1 MGAYHTVDLEL
12 NRKFTLAKEC
22 WDAVV
27 LERVDN
33 ACDPAQNADVA
44 AVVMQEGTH
53 GIGDTALCQCK

>member
-12 NRKFTLAKEC
+12 NRKFVLAKEC

-27 LERVDN
+27 LERVDT

-44 AVVMQEGTH
+44 AVVMQV
-53 GIGDTALCQCK
+53 QSQ